1 MTKLNVEWSL
11 SNWQPRAEPVQW
23 ILFWNDSITQEMT
36 FFKSQIESTKMNV
49 NVTSTE
55 CSLKQIVDSFSED
68 ENYTFIAKFPKTVFI
83 IPLTNAWP
91 EREAGTVKPVKTR
104 MRSNMKN
111 DLLNGLLHI
120 LINGIKSHSNE
131 AKVASVN
138 QSCGKVWFIS
148 AIL

>member
-1 MTKLNVEWSL
+1 
-11 SNWQPRAEPVQW
+11 
-23 ILFWNDSITQEMT
+23 
-36 FFKSQIESTKMNV
+36 MNV

-111 DLLNGLLHI
+111 NLLNGLLHI

-138 QSCGKVWFIS
+138 QSCGKV
-148 AIL
+148 